1 MASKSAGAWADRQI
15 DEALLNLSTAT
26 GAMYAQRRAR
36 AAGRRASVHAPK
48 VLIGAAVL
56 GLMALVAA
64 AIAAIIAVV
73 GAGGAAAWYREHRKR
88 AAAEATAAA
97 PPYAA
102 GTTGSPTGS

>member
-15 DEALLNLSTAT
+15 NEALLNLSTAT
-26 GAMYAQRRAR
+26 GAMYVHRRAR
-36 AAGRRASVHAPK
+36 GLAPK

-64 AIAAIIAVV
+64 AIAGIIAVV
-73 GAGGAAAWYREHRKR
+73 GAGGAAAWYREHRKV
-88 AAAEATAAA
+88 AAAQATAAA